1 MMYTHIHQDFT
12 YLNDLRFHFHS
23 TSLKVDAFFPIGVYT
38 GMELSTHVRGSFGVC
53 GNFVASMALAA
64 AAMLYNLAFVK
75 DSR

>member
-1 MMYTHIHQDFT
+1 
-12 YLNDLRFHFHS
+12 
-23 TSLKVDAFFPIGVYT
+23 
-38 GMELSTHVRGSFGVC
+38 MELSTHVRGSFGVC